1 MKPFHLTPLEPLEHD
16 IQGSILVYL
25 AWDHR
30 VAWAHR
36 FNIGSHVI
44 KGTKQDGTPSRR
56 YVQYAFPGCADLLG
70 QLVTGPLLAIECQRA
85 GGYQR
90 PEQREFLEQVRA
102 AGGLGIFAKS
112 IDEVRAAL
120 DRFVG
125 SRASWAGVYPPL
137 GTGSGAG
144 ATVRRPS
151 APRSGAAGEGEG
163 QQGSGVRA

>member
-1 MKPFHLTPLEPLEHD
+1 MK
-16 IQGSILVYL
+16 
-25 AWDHR
+25 
-30 VAWAHR
+30 
-36 FNIGSHVI
+36 
-44 KGTKQDGTPSRR
+44 
-56 YVQYAFPGCADLLG
+56 
-70 QLVTGPLLAIECQRA
+70 LVTGQLLAIECKRA

-137 GTGSGAG
+137 GTGSGVG
-144 ATVRRPS
+144 GNRPAALS
-151 APRSGAAGEGEG
+151 APQRRRGGGR
-163 QQGSGVRA
+163 GSVV